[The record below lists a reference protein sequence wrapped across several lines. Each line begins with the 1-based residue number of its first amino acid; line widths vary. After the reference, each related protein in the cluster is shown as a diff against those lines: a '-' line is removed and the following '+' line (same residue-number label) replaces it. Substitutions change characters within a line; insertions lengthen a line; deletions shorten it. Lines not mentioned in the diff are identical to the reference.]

1 MISFI
6 VPCHN
11 YGYNLEKCVK
21 SILSNEKSLIKE
33 ILIIN
38 DSSTD
43 NTKQVASKLIK
54 LSKKIFY
61 FEKNF
66 KNLSKTMNFGISKLK
81 SNSIISK
88 IDADDYIKKNYAHL
102 LLRFFNSNN
111 LDFLYSNLIIKE
123 VSNNKLFYKNQKIKK
138 IFKFIKYPHGSGC
151 LIKKSLWKKV
161 GGFNEKNFYQDDYD
175 FWLKINKLKD
185 TKIGYIDKSLYVY
198 NKHNKNMSK
207 NLVKKN
213 FTKIKIF
220 LKNLI

>member
-11 YGYNLEKCVK
+11 YGYNLERCVK
-21 SILSNEKSLIKE
+21 SILSNDKSLIKE

-43 NTKQVASKLIK
+43 NTKQVAFKLMK

-61 FEKNF
+61 FEKKF
-66 KNLSKTMNFGISKLK
+66 KNLSKTMNFGISKLR

-88 IDADDYIKKNYAHL
+88 IDADDYIKKNYAHF
-102 LLRFFNSNN
+102 LLRFFNFNN

-123 VSNNKLFYKNQKIKK
+123 VSNNKFFYKNQKIKK
-138 IFKFIKYPHGSGC
+138 IFKFFKYPNGSGC

-175 FWLKINKLKD
+175 FWLKINKLQD
-185 TKIGYIDKSLYVY
+185 VKIGYIDKSLYVY

-207 NLVKKN
+207 NLIKKN
-213 FTKIKIF
+213 VTKIKIF